1 MIKRLAGWVFCKA
14 DSRRGITLRVAI
26 DKEGGLFG
34 GSQTSGQI
42 YGSGGLANPAL
53 LVCTSDDSSQMFP
66 HAKLNKRFVHLQV
79 VSRGMRKLCLSLDR
93 FVSVLSRF
101 EPIVGVPT
109 FDRLIFPESLFHV
122 KQTDSPFEY
131 VFSAKYLFHV
141 KQDPHS
147 MDSDGHDCFT

>member
-1 MIKRLAGWVFCKA
+1 MAIVVPLKAEAGSSV
-14 DSRRGITLRVAI
+14 GLGVAV
-26 DKEGGLFG
+26 DQENLETFESEAGGEVDGCG
-34 GSQTSGQI
+34 GF
-42 YGSGGLANPAL
+42 ANPAL

-66 HAKLNKRFVHLQV
+66 HAKLNKRFVYLQV